1 MNRYSLEEL
10 IELWKEEQMT
20 IEQMIGQMLLVHQD
34 LDRRVREVAR
44 RAPPAEERALKPAPA
59 PARRGGRR

>member
-1 MNRYSLEEL
+1 MNPYTLEEL

-20 IEQMIGQMLLVHQD
+20 TEQMIDQLLLAQQD

-44 RAPPAEERALKPAPA
+44 RMPPAEEPAPA
-59 PARRGGRR
+59 PAPTPARRSR

>member
-1 MNRYSLEEL
+1 MNHYSLEEL

-20 IEQMIGQMLLVHQD
+20 IEQMIEQLLLVQQD

-44 RAPPAEERALKPAPA
+44 RAPPAEEQTPAPA
-59 PARRGGRR
+59 PVRRGR